1 MIPLDRAIVARLES
15 HGERFEVLVD
25 PDLAIDIKQ
34 GKEVDLEDA
43 VAALH
48 IFDNAAHGSRAADE
62 SLMKVFHTIEFPVIA
77 RKIIE
82 KGEMHLTT
90 EQRRKLIADKRR
102 QVITFIAR
110 NAINPQT
117 NLPTPPAHRTGNG
130 GSTGKYRSFPPHR

>member
-62 SLMKVFHTIEFPVIA
+62 SLMKVFHTIEFPVIVQKDNRERGDA
-77 RKIIE
+77 PHNRAAPE
-82 KGEMHLTT
+82 TD
-90 EQRRKLIADKRR
+90 RR
-102 QVITFIAR
+102 
-110 NAINPQT
+110 
-117 NLPTPPAHRTGNG
+117 
-130 GSTGKYRSFPPHR
+130 